1 MFNSTSDSR
10 AFDTDDGT
18 SSELTQRATSPRL
31 SNEALA
37 SGLDSIAQLL
47 ATEGG
52 TFLRREALRRAAAL
66 IRACT
71 MSVAQ
76 SVDDAGVEAV
86 HGLGINYELSGVVT
100 DWVRS
105 GRLHWLEKLRSHRRN
120 ELTHLPGIGP
130 RLAEELR
137 DVLGVVDVDGLAE
150 AARDGRLLNVCG
162 FGPKRLKLV
171 TGVLAG
177 RATRA
182 PRPKESRQL
191 TLTAAR

>member
-10 AFDTDDGT
+10 AFETDDGT
-18 SSELTQRATSPRL
+18 GSELGQPAPASRL
-31 SNEALA
+31 GNEDLA
-37 SGLDSIAQLL
+37 GGLDSIAQLI
-47 ATEGG
+47 G
-52 TFLRREALRRAAAL
+52 TQNGNHFRREALRRAAAL

-76 SVDDAGVEAV
+76 SVEDAGVEAV

-105 GRLHWLEKLRSHRRN
+105 GRLLWLERLRSHRRD

-177 RATRA
+177 RATRTA
-182 PRPKESRQL
+182 RPREARQL